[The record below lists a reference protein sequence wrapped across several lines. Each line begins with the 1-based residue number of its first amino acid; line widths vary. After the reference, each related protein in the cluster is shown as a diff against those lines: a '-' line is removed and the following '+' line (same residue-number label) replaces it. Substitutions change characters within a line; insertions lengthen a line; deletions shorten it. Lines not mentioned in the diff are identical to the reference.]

1 MTMPLPDPRQYARM
15 DPKQPLLRRVM
26 SHLTQAHQPDSLT
39 ALQNEVRDSL
49 LSGQDDLLQQALQT
63 VPAQEAY
70 EALWAQV
77 CQLVDGELLSRP
89 DGKRAR
95 LFMLPLILVAGAR
108 QEVTVPA
115 TLPDATAVKALLQQH
130 GVLADSNQVWL
141 SDTLCDLPGM
151 DAIPAST
158 WYQAM
163 LSIQQGGHGLP
174 LSLPAAPLLVK
185 GNEGVH
191 VRCLIGL
198 ALEQPGESLVRLGG
212 DAQGWGLALCKL
224 LQTQWQQSGLT
235 LFVMPRPL
243 CGVMAGRHDA
253 RFTCLEVAFQ
263 LFASTQIRKVREGV
277 GDPAAVLACH
287 EGGELRVSLGS
298 VLQPALR
305 ERFVWRLSALD
316 RVASIQQM
324 MEGLLQECQVTD
336 IRRVHDVQPAL
347 GPDGQP
353 LFLDL
358 DQVPMEQVVH

>member
-1 MTMPLPDPRQYARM
+1 MTMLLPDPRQYARM

-26 SHLTQAHQPDSLT
+26 SHLTQADQPETLI
-39 ALQNEVRDSL
+39 ALQHEVRDAL
-49 LSGQDDLLQQALQT
+49 LSGQDEALQHALQAA
-63 VPAQEAY
+63 PAQEAHDV
-70 EALWAQV
+70 LWQQL
-77 CQLVDGELLSRP
+77 CQLVDGEVLSRP

-108 QEVTVPA
+108 QEVTIPA
-115 TLPDATAVKALLQQH
+115 TLPDAAAVMVLLQQH

-141 SDTLCDLPGM
+141 SDTLCDLPSM
-151 DAIPAST
+151 DAVSAST

-163 LSIQQGGHGLP
+163 LSVQQGGQGLP
-174 LSLPAAPLLVK
+174 LSLPASPLVVK

-191 VRCLIGL
+191 VRCLVGL
-198 ALEQPGESLVRLGG
+198 ALEQEGESLVRLGG

-224 LQTQWQQSGLT
+224 LQTQWQQNGLT
-235 LFVMPRPL
+235 LFVMPRPMS
-243 CGVMAGRHDA
+243 GVMAGRHDA

-287 EGGELRVSLGS
+287 EGGELRVCLGS
-298 VLQPALR
+298 VLQPSLR

-316 RVASIQQM
+316 RVASVQHM
-324 MEGLLQECQVTD
+324 MESLLQECQVTD
-336 IRRVHDVQPAL
+336 IRRVRDVQPAL
-347 GPDGQP
+347 GTDGQP

-358 DQVPMEQVVH
+358 DQVAADEAVH